1 MDVTPDRL
9 IALATAKPTTP
20 PPMTTQGTFS
30 IVRNTEQIKPLQI
43 DEMNWELMGD

>member
-30 IVRNTEQIKPLQI
+30 IKLTNKTVTCTNTAAGRR
-43 DEMNWELMGD
+43 DEV